1 MDYKQRLTIVNT
13 YFKYTG
19 IYFVLAIL
27 IPVFVNLNGDE
38 TTFTSWMKFLF
49 VLFLFMSLTMLIN
62 GFILRGVV
70 MS

>member
-1 MDYKQRLTIVNT
+1 
-13 YFKYTG
+13 
-19 IYFVLAIL
+19 
-27 IPVFVNLNGDE
+27 
-38 TTFTSWMKFLF
+38 MKFLF